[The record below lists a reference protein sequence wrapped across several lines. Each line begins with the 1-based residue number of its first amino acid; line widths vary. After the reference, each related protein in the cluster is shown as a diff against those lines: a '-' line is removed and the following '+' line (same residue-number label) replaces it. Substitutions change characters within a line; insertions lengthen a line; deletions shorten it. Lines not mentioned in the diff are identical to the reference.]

1 MSDEVREVIFPGS
14 TFRESSLTSFAGGS
28 TTLSRQYHEHWP
40 RWALAQAVAYL
51 TKGGIVQI
59 DGDKVTY
66 PPSKK

>member
-1 MSDEVREVIFPGS
+1 MQGMLGS
-14 TFRESSLTSFAGGS
+14 GASAAT
-28 TTLSRQYHEHWP
+28 
-40 RWALAQAVAYL
+40 LAQAVAHL